1 VDDDSVGPARQTYRN
16 GKWHGLPVGWL
27 LGFAGGLRSTGW
39 FPLFFSDS
47 FSFPFTL
54 FSVLNFKS
62 DFKSVLQALG
72 FGTFS
77 KIP

>member
-1 VDDDSVGPARQTYRN
+1 
-16 GKWHGLPVGWL
+16 VGWL

-47 FSFPFTL
+47 FSFRFTL

-72 FGTFS
+72 
-77 KIP
+77 I